1 MLATVH
7 RSVLVAAGCAL
18 LLVALAACGSGS
30 SGKPNGPGGAV
41 PTSGGA
47 APAASPARTAGQ
59 RHVRPADLGG
69 AYVGLIPTSLAV
81 PFHPNAL
88 GEQAMAEEIL
98 RVLR

>member
-1 MLATVH
+1 M
-7 RSVLVAAGCAL
+7 AAGCAL
-18 LLVALAACGSGS
+18 LLVALAACGSGRA
-30 SGKPNGPGGAV
+30 GKPNGPGRSAA

-47 APAASPARTAGQ
+47 APTSGGAAAAARPARSAGQ

>member
-1 MLATVH
+1 
-7 RSVLVAAGCAL
+7 VAAGCAL
-18 LLVALAACGSGS
+18 LLVALAACGSGRA
-30 SGKPNGPGGAV
+30 GKPNGPGRSAA

-47 APAASPARTAGQ
+47 AAAARPARSAGQ